1 LEIKDKKIKNRIII
15 IMVINNNSNFNR
27 IGEKEFLQI
36 FMNKEE
42 EIIIWEIKIIII
54 KMKEMNFIRMETRM
68 NLIQEKEFLQT
79 INNYWEIRIMDIMM
93 KPMKIMKI
101 MKIMKMKI
109 VFKI

>member
-27 IGEKEFLQI
+27 IGEKEFLQT